1 MTRIKILEFDVGD
14 VDEIDLV
21 AGMIVQ
27 HKLKSTDSGQWV
39 LDNID
44 NIRYSV
50 LSGGPVSKYMIRVE
64 ADVDDADATYFQLR
78 WG

>member
-27 HKLKSTDSGQWV
+27 HKLKRTDCGQWA
-39 LDNID
+39 ID
-44 NIRYSV
+44 NIHDIRYSI
-50 LSGGPVSKYMIRVE
+50 LSDGPIDRYTIRVE
-64 ADVDDADATYFQLR
+64 ADMDDAAATYFQLR